1 MTIANGGTIVYTDSD
16 GLNPSPTPTVDS
28 VYKVHIFTSSGD
40 LEVIGG
46 GLVDYLIVAGGGG
59 GGYALGGGGGAG
71 AFNVGEDTLA
81 IGTYPVV
88 VGAGGNGGSTPGYSG
103 SALYAAM
110 AVTDD
115 IYKPSFSI
123 DYIHIGYTPSPTTE
137 TTVAMA
143 FNEVAFGV
151 LTNVNVS
158 VNS

>member
-1 MTIANGGTIVYTDSD
+1 MTIANGGTIAYTDID

-40 LEVIGG
+40 LEVTGG
-46 GLVDYLIVAGGGG
+46 GLVEYFVAGAGGGG
-59 GGYALGGGGGAG
+59 GANTSIDYH
-71 AFNVGEDTLA
+71 VH
-81 IGTYPVV
+81 
-88 VGAGGNGGSTPGYSG
+88 AGGSGTVGQGNNGGSTPGYSG

-123 DYIHIGYTPSPTTE
+123 DYIHIGDTPSPTTE

>member
-1 MTIANGGTIVYTDSD
+1 MTIANGGTIVYTDID
-16 GLNPSPTPTVDS
+16 GLNPSPAPTINS
-28 VYKVHIFTSSGD
+28 CYKVHIFNSSAN
-40 LEVIGG
+40 LEVEGAGTLEYLIIGG
-46 GLVDYLIVAGGGG
+46 GGAGGH
-59 GGYALGGGGGAG
+59 GGGGGA
-71 AFNVGEDTLA
+71 NTSIDYHVH
-81 IGTYPVV
+81 
-88 VGAGGNGGSTPGYSG
+88 AGGSGTVGQGNNGGSTPGYSG